1 MTEMKPLVQSEKVI
15 NILNAIT
22 KVKQGMQELDGNLKG
37 INSITFEAL
46 RGFPEWKNLE
56 DWDDKSI
63 SFKKEVL

>member
-1 MTEMKPLVQSEKVI
+1 MANIKPVFQTEKVV

-22 KVKQGMQELDGNLKG
+22 KVRQGMQELDGNLKG

-46 RGFPEWKNLE
+46 RDFPEWRNLE
-56 DWDDKSI
+56 DWDDRSI

>member
-1 MTEMKPLVQSEKVI
+1 MANIKPVFQTEKVV

-37 INSITFEAL
+37 INSITFDAL
-46 RGFPEWKNLE
+46 RDFPEWKNLE
-56 DWDDKSI
+56 DWDDRSI

>member
-1 MTEMKPLVQSEKVI
+1 MTKMKPLVQSEKVV

-22 KVKQGMQELDGNLKG
+22 KIRQGMQELDGNLKG
-37 INSITFEAL
+37 INSITFEVL
-46 RGFPEWKNLE
+46 GGFPEWKNLE